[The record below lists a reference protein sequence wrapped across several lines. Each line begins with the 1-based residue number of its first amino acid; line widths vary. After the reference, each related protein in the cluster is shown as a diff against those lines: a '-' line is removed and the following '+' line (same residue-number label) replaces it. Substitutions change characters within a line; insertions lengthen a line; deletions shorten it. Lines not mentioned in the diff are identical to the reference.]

1 MDRPP
6 SSSLN
11 SHNETPEQIRGGSF
25 SRKSSSTS
33 SSTSSTSPTTLV
45 TQQKKNILDYKN
57 KINILTKESK
67 IETSVT
73 GIENKNKNAK
83 KDVKTLELNIIA
95 LKVAQEE
102 QKQRLLLIKQEE
114 KKLADISLRNMLED
128 ENSFYM

>member
-11 SHNETPEQIRGGSF
+11 SQNETPEQIRGGSF